1 MNSLIGDSSKKR
13 MLAAGIDGSLATV
26 LSLIAAGMVNSFG
39 DAAVITALCSAH
51 LAYFFVFE
59 ALWSRTPG
67 KYFFGLRVC
76 QMDGSR
82 CTLRSAMLRTLLRV
96 IEVNPILLGAL
107 PAGAVLLITKRRQR
121 LGDLLAWTV
130 VISNKILPEI
140 TVNESETGI
149 KRTGPDFS

>member
-13 MLAAGIDGSLATV
+13 MLAVGIDSSLATV

-39 DAAVITALCSAH
+39 ATAVITALCSAH

-67 KYFFGLRVC
+67 KYLFGLRVC
-76 QMDGSR
+76 QVDGSR

-107 PAGAVLLITKRRQR
+107 PAGIMLLVTKRKQR
-121 LGDLLAWTV
+121 LGDLLAGTV
-130 VISNKILPEI
+130 VISNKILPET
-140 TVNESETGI
+140 TVNDN
-149 KRTGPDFS
+149 K

>member
-13 MLAAGIDGSLATV
+13 MLAVGIDSSLATV

-39 DAAVITALCSAH
+39 ATAVITALCSAH

-67 KYFFGLRVC
+67 KYLFGLHVC
-76 QMDGSR
+76 QVDGSR

-107 PAGAVLLITKRRQR
+107 PAGIMLLVTKRKQR
-121 LGDLLAWTV
+121 LGDLLSGTV
-130 VISNKILPEI
+130 VISNKILPE
-140 TVNESETGI
+140 TAVNDN
-149 KRTGPDFS
+149 K

>member
-13 MLAAGIDGSLATV
+13 MLAVGIDGSIATV

-39 DAAVITALCSAH
+39 GAAVISALCSTH

-67 KYFFGLRVC
+67 KYLFGLRVC
-76 QMDGSR
+76 QVDGSR
-82 CTLRSAMLRTLLRV
+82 CTLRSATLRTLLRV

-107 PAGAVLLITKRRQR
+107 PAGIMLLVTKRKQR
-121 LGDLLAWTV
+121 LGDLLAGTV
-130 VISNKILPEI
+130 VISNKILPE
-140 TVNESETGI
+140 TAVNDN
-149 KRTGPDFS
+149 K

>member
-13 MLAAGIDGSLATV
+13 MLAVGIDGSLATV

-39 DAAVITALCSAH
+39 AAAVITALCSAH

-67 KYFFGLRVC
+67 KYLFGLRVC
-76 QMDGSR
+76 QVDGSR
-82 CTLRSAMLRTLLRV
+82 CTLKSAMLRTLLRV

-107 PAGAVLLITKRRQR
+107 PAGIMLLVTKRKQR
-121 LGDLLAWTV
+121 LGDLLAGTV
-130 VISNKILPEI
+130 VISNKIFPE
-140 TVNESETGI
+140 TAVNDN
-149 KRTGPDFS
+149 K

>member
-13 MLAAGIDGSLATV
+13 MLAVGIDGSLATV

-39 DAAVITALCSAH
+39 GAAVITALCSVH

-67 KYFFGLRVC
+67 KYLFGLRVC
-76 QMDGSR
+76 QVDGSR

-107 PAGAVLLITKRRQR
+107 PAGIMLLVTKRKQR
-121 LGDLLAWTV
+121 LGDLLAGTV
-130 VISNKILPEI
+130 VISNKILPET
-140 TVNESETGI
+140 TVNDN
-149 KRTGPDFS
+149 K

>member
-1 MNSLIGDSSKKR
+1 
-13 MLAAGIDGSLATV
+13 MLAVGIDSSLATV

-39 DAAVITALCSAH
+39 ATAVITALCSAH

-67 KYFFGLRVC
+67 KYLFGLRVC
-76 QMDGSR
+76 QVDGSR

-107 PAGAVLLITKRRQR
+107 PAGIMLLVTKRRQR
-121 LGDLLAWTV
+121 LGDLLAGTV
-130 VISNKILPEI
+130 VISNKILPET
-140 TVNESETGI
+140 TVND
-149 KRTGPDFS
+149 KK

>member
-13 MLAAGIDGSLATV
+13 MLAVGIDSSLATV

-39 DAAVITALCSAH
+39 ATAVITALCSAH

-67 KYFFGLRVC
+67 KYLFGLRVC
-76 QMDGSR
+76 QVDGSR

-107 PAGAVLLITKRRQR
+107 PAGIVLLFTKRKQR
-121 LGDLLAWTV
+121 LGDLLAGTV
-130 VISNKILPEI
+130 VISNKILPE
-140 TVNESETGI
+140 TAVNDN
-149 KRTGPDFS
+149 K

>member
-13 MLAAGIDGSLATV
+13 MLAVAIDGSLATV

-39 DAAVITALCSAH
+39 GAVVITALCSVH

-67 KYFFGLRVC
+67 KYLFGLRVC
-76 QMDGSR
+76 QVDGSR

-107 PAGAVLLITKRRQR
+107 PAGIMLLVTKRKQR
-121 LGDLLAWTV
+121 LGDLLAGTV
-130 VISNKILPEI
+130 VISNKILPETAI
-140 TVNESETGI
+140 NDN
-149 KRTGPDFS
+149 K